1 MSVPLFETVA
11 AGGQSRRDA
20 NLMAPQHFR
29 GDRFPAPAAAGSG
42 PAARR
47 GDLNSR
53 RPGGPQ
59 VELTS
64 RTPSTF

>member
-29 GDRFPAPAAAGSG
+29 GDRFPRLPPPAAV
-42 PAARR
+42 PLR
-47 GDLNSR
+47 GA
-53 RPGGPQ
+53 
-59 VELTS
+59 ET
-64 RTPSTF
+64 